1 MSQTSLGARWR
12 AVTGP
17 LLVLRVF
24 GQAAEFAGWV
34 VLARRLGAATFG
46 QVAVAF
52 LVCRYAGLIADWGA
66 SLRGVIDVSAERD
79 AASILALVRRRTWVT
94 LILVA
99 AYVAGAVGTGHP
111 GLAPMAT
118 VIACLGLSRDWLS
131 LGQERG
137 LRSGIP
143 MAVQGS
149 AILLGALLLPVV
161 SQPSVAVAL
170 GYGTAGMLSIA
181 LNRLPPGTRGHIIG
195 LDAWLLM
202 AILCTQ
208 VMSTLDTILLA
219 AMRST
224 REAGIYAAIYRF
236 PNGWLAVLI
245 IVMYGL
251 LPVVTRALR
260 DDPGSLGNL
269 RRSLLRWS
277 LPASVGLLAV
287 TPLAYA
293 LVPRVFGAA
302 FAQGRTAVVLLL
314 VATAVQTAAAPL
326 HSLYLAAGTHRN
338 YAWCLASAAVLNI
351 VANLVLI
358 PALGMNGAAI
368 STMLANAFLA
378 ALLWLAVSRLMI
390 DRSDPRGTSDCPRR
404 ITSTNAS
411 ARATVPAPGVTLTP
425 S

>member
-1 MSQTSLGARWR
+1 L
-12 AVTGP
+12 TGP

-34 VLARRLGAATFG
+34 VLARRLGAASFG

-52 LVCRYAGLIADWGA
+52 LVCRYAGLVADWGA

-79 AASILALVRRRTWVT
+79 AASILALVRRRTWAT

-99 AYVAGAVGTGHP
+99 AYVTGVVVVGRP
-111 GLAPMAT
+111 GLAPMAM
-118 VIACLGLSRDWLS
+118 VIACLGLSRDWLA

-137 LRSGIP
+137 IRSGIP
-143 MAVQGS
+143 MCVQGS
-149 AILLGALLLPVV
+149 AILLAALVLPVV
-161 SQPSVAVAL
+161 SQPAAAVAV
-170 GYGTAGMLSIA
+170 GYGAAGILSVA
-181 LNRLPPGTRGHIIG
+181 LNRLPTGTRGRIIG

-219 AMRST
+219 AMRSA

-236 PNGWLAVLI
+236 PNGWIAVLI

-260 DDPGSLGNL
+260 DDPGALRDL

-277 LPASVGLLAV
+277 LPASIGLLAV
-287 TPLAYA
+287 SPVAFV
-293 LVPRVFGAA
+293 LVPRVFGSSFAA
-302 FAQGRTAVVLLL
+302 GRMAVVLLL
-314 VATAVQTAAAPL
+314 AATAVQTAAAPL
-326 HSLYLAAGTHRN
+326 HCLYLAAGTHRN
-338 YAWCLASAAVLNI
+338 YAWSIAAAAVLNI

-358 PALGMNGAAI
+358 PTLGMNGAAI
-368 STMLANAFLA
+368 STILANTFLA
-378 ALLWLAVSRLMI
+378 AILWRGVSGLI
-390 DRSDPRGTSDCPRR
+390 DRQRSSP
-404 ITSTNAS
+404 S
-411 ARATVPAPGVTLTP
+411 AVVLVH
-425 S
+425 